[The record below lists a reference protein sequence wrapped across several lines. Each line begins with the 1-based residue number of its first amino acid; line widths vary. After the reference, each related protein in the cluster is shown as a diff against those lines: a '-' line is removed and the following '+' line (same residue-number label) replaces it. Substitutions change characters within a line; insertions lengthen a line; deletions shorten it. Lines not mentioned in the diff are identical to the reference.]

1 MERVV
6 YHDKTINFAVPR
18 FSGGRPCRDY
28 IISKMINRT
37 LIRIRVLQELFSYYH
52 TEGKKL
58 QQAEVQLTLSIGKTH
73 DLYLYLIDLIPT
85 LTRLHAERLERR
97 KNKFFKS
104 KEEASPNMRLVNNRL
119 AAHISASEE
128 IAKHIQEK
136 GNIWSTDTRLLG
148 LLLDE
153 IESSE
158 LYRSYCQN
166 EEDNFQTDVRFWISA
181 LNTYT
186 FKNSLLD
193 EFLESTSIYWDSP
206 YATVEKI
213 EVEEKPD
220 IETVE
225 EVVHSLLKSEGYKAN
240 RLSTSAV
247 EIEKEFAV
255 KTLRKA
261 SEDTPLDETLLP
273 LFKDEEDATLPLA
286 LMRATVLHAE
296 ELKGIIDA
304 NLHNWEMDRVTDVDM
319 IILQMALAELLTF
332 SNIPATVT
340 LNEYIE
346 LAKIYSTS
354 DSGKFVNGVLDSA
367 LKQLKKEGR
376 VTKI

>member
-1 MERVV
+1 
-6 YHDKTINFAVPR
+6 
-18 FSGGRPCRDY
+18 
-28 IISKMINRT
+28 MINRT

-296 ELKGIIDA
+296 KLKGIIDA

>member
-1 MERVV
+1 
-6 YHDKTINFAVPR
+6 
-18 FSGGRPCRDY
+18 
-28 IISKMINRT
+28 MINRT

-58 QQAEVQLTLSIGKTH
+58 QQAEVQLTLSIRKTH
-73 DLYLYLIDLIPT
+73 DLYLYLIDLVPA
-85 LTRLHAERLERR
+85 LTRLHAERVERR

-104 KEEASPNMRLVNNRL
+104 KEEATPNMRLVNNRL
-119 AAHISASEE
+119 ASHIAASEE
-128 IAKHIQEK
+128 MSKHIQEN
-136 GNIWSTDTRLLG
+136 GNLWNTDTRLLG

-153 IESSE
+153 IEGSE
-158 LYRSYCQN
+158 LYRTYCKN
-166 EEDNFQTDVRFWISA
+166 EEDTFQTDARFWISA

-186 FKNSLLD
+186 FKNALLD
-193 EFLESTSIYWDSP
+193 EFLESMSIYWDSP

-213 EVEEKPD
+213 EVEERPD
-220 IETVE
+220 IETVDNL
-225 EVVHSLLKSEGYKAN
+225 VDSLLGSEMYKAN
-240 RLSTSAV
+240 RLTTSPV

-261 SEDTPLDETLLP
+261 SEEKPMDATLFPLY
-273 LFKDEEDATLPLA
+273 KDQEDATLPLS
-286 LMRATVLHAE
+286 LMRATVLHGD
-296 ELKGIIDA
+296 ELKKIIDT

-367 LKQLKKEGR
+367 LKQLQKEGR
-376 VTKI
+376 ITKI